1 MSLIY
6 DEMELTEFESVPD
19 EDPQQMIRNAYQ
31 RRALLGY
38 IATTIVAEVDDEV
51 VGMAFA
57 YPDTNETAVNRVY
70 EKAAEKIPSIKDV
83 DFFAD
88 PESFDDEFY
97 LDSIAVDDSYRGFGI
112 ATKLIQSIANHA
124 ADLGY
129 HTLGLNV
136 DTLNP
141 LAEKLYRRLGFEN
154 AGKIMIVDHHY
165 RHLQV
170 STAQKVLA

>member
-19 EDPQQMIRNAYQ
+19 EDPQQMIRNAYE

-38 IATTIVAEVDDEV
+38 IATTLVAEVDSKV

-70 EKAAEKIPSIKDV
+70 EQAAQQIPSISDV

-97 LDSIAVDDSYRGFGI
+97 LDSLAVDDNYRGLGI
-112 ATKLIQSIANHA
+112 ATKLIRAVADHA
-124 ADLGY
+124 ADLDY
-129 HTLGLNV
+129 RTLGLNV

-141 LAEKLYRRLGFEN
+141 LAEKLYRRLGFKG
-154 AGKIMIVDHHY
+154 AGQIMIGDHHY
-165 RHLQV
+165 RHLQI
-170 STAQKVLA
+170 STAQRVLV

>member
-83 DFFAD
+83 DFFC
-88 PESFDDEFY
+88 
-97 LDSIAVDDSYRGFGI
+97 
-112 ATKLIQSIANHA
+112 
-124 ADLGY
+124 
-129 HTLGLNV
+129 
-136 DTLNP
+136 
-141 LAEKLYRRLGFEN
+141 
-154 AGKIMIVDHHY
+154 
-165 RHLQV
+165 
-170 STAQKVLA
+170 